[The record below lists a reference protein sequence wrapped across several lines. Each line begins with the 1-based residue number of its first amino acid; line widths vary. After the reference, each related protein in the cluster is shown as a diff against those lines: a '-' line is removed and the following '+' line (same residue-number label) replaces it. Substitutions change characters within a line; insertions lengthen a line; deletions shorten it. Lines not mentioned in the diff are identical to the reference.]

1 MFGVGVSRLS
11 RMISPQSR
19 QLLLRLVSG
28 DHEALGEFYDL
39 YAGLVNGLALR
50 ILRDAS
56 DAEDVVQEV
65 FVQAWRQASR
75 FDASRGTPEA
85 WLCTMARTRA
95 LDKLRR
101 KVSRR
106 EDPEEVAPAPTA
118 TPKSAEAIAVRMAL
132 DELSADQRRA
142 LELAYYDG
150 LTQTEIAARLGEALG
165 TVKTRMRTAMIQL
178 REVLGPLSS

>member
-1 MFGVGVSRLS
+1 MFGVGASRLS
-11 RMISPQSR
+11 TMTSPQPN
-19 QLLLRLVSG
+19 QLLIRLLSG

-75 FDASRGTPEA
+75 FDPSRGTPEA

-101 KVSRR
+101 RVSRR
-106 EDPEEVAPAPTA
+106 EDPEEVA
-118 TPKSAEAIAVRMAL
+118 
-132 DELSADQRRA
+132 
-142 LELAYYDG
+142 
-150 LTQTEIAARLGEALG
+150 
-165 TVKTRMRTAMIQL
+165 
-178 REVLGPLSS
+178 